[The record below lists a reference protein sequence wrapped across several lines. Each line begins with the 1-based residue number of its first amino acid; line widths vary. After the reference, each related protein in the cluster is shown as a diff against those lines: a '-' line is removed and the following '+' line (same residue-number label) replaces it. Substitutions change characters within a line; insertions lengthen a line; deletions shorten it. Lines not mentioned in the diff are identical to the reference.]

1 MGVMFTEHFRI
12 HFHGGEEQVAE
23 EMAHVAERAFDIMTE
38 ELQWTPDLPTT
49 EIVLID
55 NTDIANGYATYLP
68 FNTIVIYITAPD
80 GNSTLSLYEDWNEKL
95 FTHELTHILHMD
107 TIEGATVVF
116 RKILGKSLQSMD
128 WFLVGLSRDKQQC
141 KRRGKQP
148 QDEDVLILFI

>member
-1 MGVMFTEHFRI
+1 MFTEHFRI

-23 EMAHVAERAFDIMTE
+23 EMALVAERAFDIMTE
-38 ELQWTPDLPTT
+38 ELKWTPDLPT

-80 GNSTLSLYEDWNEKL
+80 GNSTLSLYEDWNEAI

-116 RKILGKSLQSMD
+116 RKILGKIVAING
-128 WFLVGLSRDKQQC
+128 LVPGW
-141 KRRGKQP
+141 
-148 QDEDVLILFI
+148 VI